1 MLETVVM
8 EPLCLPPASELT
20 RRPRRRDGSCVE
32 LLQHRLDRVKRPNPE
47 FDAAV
52 AVQRLLDA
60 GAVVFGETNEP
71 AALADWQSVNPI
83 PGIPGICGDP
93 WDRSRNPAHCC
104 GVWGHKPTWGVV
116 PLEGHLLPG
125 DVCADRTDIGASF
138 ADPVCLRLARG
149 LETECRGFV
158 APPMALH

>member
-1 MLETVVM
+1 M

-20 RRPRRRDGSCVE
+20 RHPRRRDVSCVE
-32 LLQHRLDRVKRPNPE
+32 LLQHRLDRVMRPNPE

-83 PGIPGICGDP
+83 PGICGDP

-104 GVWGHKPTWGVV
+104 GVLGHKPTWGVV
-116 PLEGHLLPG
+116 PLEGHQLPG
-125 DVCADRTDIGASF
+125 DACADRTDIGASF
-138 ADPVCLRLARG
+138 ADPVCLRLAHG